1 MLLLLLMLQPVQIAD
16 DSTRI
21 KELQDNVLNLTKQ
34 VQTLLPLQPRVTMA
48 EAERESLA
56 HRVER
61 LQEQYNL
68 AQRQLEQAAG
78 REAELRVGLEG
89 YKQEHAQ
96 LLANNTQLLEQ
107 NQALKKKS
115 QVGAKLLSDQVRV
128 QESIVY
134 C

>member
-1 MLLLLLMLQPVQIAD
+1 MVWLLLHTLQISE

-21 KELQDNVLNLTKQ
+21 KELQDNVLSLTKQ

-68 AQRQLEQAAG
+68 SQRQLEQAAG

-96 LLANNTQLLEQ
+96 LLANNAQLLEQ

-115 QVGAKLLSDQVRV
+115 QVRPCIPEKRQTVPGRALPQ
-128 QESIVY
+128 
-134 C
+134 